1 MDRPA
6 SPSRTAVWSSLALAV
21 VVSAS
26 SVGCHPGLLIA
37 TGVYLWEGGNFAP
50 AECEALNEK
59 KVVVFCRQPAAQ
71 EFRHAGASRQIAG
84 EVSKLLEIN
93 LTGAEIVPQRKVDEW
108 IDENDSDDFE
118 ELGKAVKADLVVYID
133 MAHFDLFAGATVYQG
148 STEVSVAVHDMNDK
162 GRLIWEEQ
170 MGEILYPVHAP
181 IARQGK
187 SVSTFQREYVNVLG
201 DKIARNFYPHD
212 PNADFALDALANR

>member
-1 MDRPA
+1 MDRLA
-6 SPSRTAVWSSLALAV
+6 SRTYLATCTLMALAAV
-21 VVSAS
+21 AS
-26 SVGCHPGLLIA
+26 TGCHPGLLIA

-50 AECEALNEK
+50 AECEALNDQ

-71 EFRHAGASRQIAG
+71 EFRHAGASRQIA
-84 EVSKLLEIN
+84 EKVSNLLEIN

-108 IDENDSDDFE
+108 IDTNDSDDFE

-148 STEVSVAVHDMNDK
+148 NSDVTVSVYDMNDR
-162 GRLIWEEQ
+162 GRLVWDKE

-187 SVSTFQREYVNVLG
+187 SVKTFQREYVNVMA

-212 PNADFALDALANR
+212 PNADFAIDALANR

>member
-1 MDRPA
+1 MDRNA
-6 SPSRTAVWSSLALAV
+6 SPFRAAHWCSFALAFV
-21 VVSAS
+21 VLAS
-26 SVGCHPGLLIA
+26 SVGCHPGLLVA

-71 EFRHAGASRQIAG
+71 EFRHAGAARQIASR
-84 EVSKLLEIN
+84 VSDLLEQH
-93 LTGAEIVPQRKVDEW
+93 LAGAEIVPQSKVDEW

-133 MAHFDLFAGATVYQG
+133 MSHFDLFAGATVYQG
-148 STEVSVAVHDMNDK
+148 STDVKVSVHDMNDR
-162 GRLIWEEQ
+162 GRLVWDKE

-187 SVSTFQREYVNVLG
+187 SVSTFQREYITVLG
-201 DKIARNFYPHD
+201 DKIARNFYPHE
-212 PNADFALDALANR
+212 PNADFAIDALANR